1 MILKKP
7 LNVEALV
14 NTNGSPGGGGGGGT
28 YNCIFFSAHKSSHMW
43 KIYQAT
49 NTIQKSIFG
58 SYTAH
63 SDDRCLHF
71 VHFNFN
77 H

>member
-28 YNCIFFSAHKSSHMW
+28 YNCIFFSAHKSSHM
-43 KIYQAT
+43 
-49 NTIQKSIFG
+49 
-58 SYTAH
+58 
-63 SDDRCLHF
+63 
-71 VHFNFN
+71 
-77 H
+77 

>member
-14 NTNGSPGGGGGGGT
+14 NTNGSPGGR
-28 YNCIFFSAHKSSHMW
+28 YIQLYFLFSAHKSSHMW

-63 SDDRCLHF
+63 SDDRCLHL